1 MLSRIG
7 LRRGIFSYFFSQ
19 SRNREICNCFLGGGC
34 FYYPKSRKSCGLVEI
49 TTFTEFSN
57 VFNRSLT
64 LNASFLPGTPIWVTR
79 LDVFAAMGGDSR
91 QHQRQG
97 EMGLARLVVLAWPC
111 WTGDQTP
118 RCDAGCR
125 VGPASTEAGR
135 HWKVE
140 RNHLEKGWKNGT
152 DPLWGQ
158 SQTRQ
163 RRSTHRI
170 WQFSNSS
177 KHFHSIFVQT
187 NFSWFTT
194 GTSHPPQHVRWRLA
208 SAGVRKVRSWVS
220 IGSAGTAAVFAV
232 WHGIPWKAASP

>member
-1 MLSRIG
+1 MYLLPWVATAVSTSGKVRWA
-7 LRRGIFSYFFSQ
+7 LR
-19 SRNREICNCFLGGGC
+19 
-34 FYYPKSRKSCGLVEI
+34 VW
-49 TTFTEFSN
+49 
-57 VFNRSLT
+57 
-64 LNASFLPGTPIWVTR
+64 SFWP
-79 LDVFAAMGGDSR
+79 
-91 QHQRQG
+91 
-97 EMGLARLVVLAWPC
+97 GLAELEIKPQDVMPAAEWALQALRLEG
-111 WTGDQTP
+111 TG
-118 RCDAGCR
+118 R
-125 VGPASTEAGR
+125 
-135 HWKVE
+135 VE
-140 RNHLEKGWKNGT
+140 RNHLEKRWKNGR